1 MNTII
6 DKLEIENSVDELL
19 LILDK
24 DIEHLEDN
32 ISRLDQL
39 RSSVV
44 KQDNDSL
51 TKLLATIQSESKI
64 YHSNELKRLVL
75 RKKLA
80 AVFNCDPKEITL
92 SRLGTH
98 LTTHNHVE
106 ITKRKSRLQ
115 ELIHLLKKEYSST
128 QFLLA
133 DCARFN
139 RLLLK
144 NIFQTGQSENL
155 TYKPTGAAE
164 RQRDTVFM
172 NLQI

>member
-1 MNTII
+1 MNTKTLKFEI
-6 DKLEIENSVDELL
+6 DNSVDELL
-19 LILDK
+19 RVLDK

-39 RSSVV
+39 RSLVV

-51 TKLLATIQSESKI
+51 TQLLTTIQSESKT

-75 RKKLA
+75 RRKLA
-80 AVFNCDPKEITL
+80 TAFNCDPKEISL

-98 LTTHNHVE
+98 LTDHNNAE

-115 ELIHLLKKEYSST
+115 ELVHLLKKEYSST

-144 NIFQTGQSENL
+144 SLFRTGPSENL
-155 TYKPTGAAE
+155 TYKPTGTAE
-164 RQRDTVFM
+164 RQTDTVFM
-172 NLQI
+172 NLQF